1 MNMKH
6 ISSLLL
12 GFCFLGLI
20 GCSQKETID
29 AIPETKTPTLDF
41 FSQYGDV
48 HNAMLAYVDSNLDEN
63 LKLSK
68 EQALDYLVGLQ
79 SEFANQ
85 LNLPESDKSLI
96 KATLPV
102 YKHLYDME
110 NLCFDATRAKSDG
123 IFVITADD
131 IYASINDSFSRGEI
145 DKFEKNM
152 LTTLIRIC
160 SDNVNGRISNQAFE
174 ANFNSLVA
182 QWESHFAKMDYST
195 LVDENGNFK
204 NEQEQYPEGAVT
216 GVILNISKSSLE
228 YWAEPE
234 TRSVVATIVV
244 QDVVGAVIGGVS
256 GGVGSA
262 VVGGHWNWGSVAWG
276 AGVGA
281 ITGSTGVVGKVAKWI
296 VSL

>member
-1 MNMKH
+1 MKH
-6 ISSLLL
+6 FLSILLV
-12 GFCFLGLI
+12 FCFL

-29 AIPETKTPTLDF
+29 VIPEAATPTLDI

-63 LKLSK
+63 LTLSK
-68 EQALDYLVGLQ
+68 GEALDYLVGLQ
-79 SEFANQ
+79 SEYANQ
-85 LNLPESDKSLI
+85 LNLPESDKLLI
-96 KATLPV
+96 KANLPV

-110 NLCFDATRAKSDG
+110 NLCFDATRSNNDETL
-123 IFVITADD
+123 VITADD
-131 IYASINDSFSRGEI
+131 IYGSINDSFSRGEI
-145 DKFEKNM
+145 DIFEKDV

-160 SDNVNGRISNQAFE
+160 ADNVIGGISNEAFE
-174 ANFNSLVA
+174 ASFNSLVA
-182 QWESHFAKMDYST
+182 QWESHYAGTDYST

-204 NEQEQYPEGAVT
+204 NELEQYPEGAVT
-216 GVILNISKSSLE
+216 GVILKISQSSLE

-256 GGVGSA
+256 GGIGSA
-262 VVGGHWNWGSVAWG
+262 VVGGHWNWGSVAWCD
-276 AGVGA
+276 GVGA

>member
-1 MNMKH
+1 MKH
-6 ISSLLL
+6 FLSILLV
-12 GFCFLGLI
+12 FCFL

-29 AIPETKTPTLDF
+29 VIPETATPTLDI

-63 LKLSK
+63 LTLSK
-68 EQALDYLVGLQ
+68 GEALDYLVGLQ
-79 SEFANQ
+79 SEYANQ
-85 LNLPESDKSLI
+85 LNLPESDKLLI
-96 KATLPV
+96 KANLPV

-110 NLCFDATRAKSDG
+110 NLCFDATRSNNDETL
-123 IFVITADD
+123 VITADD
-131 IYASINDSFSRGEI
+131 IYGSINDSFSRGEI
-145 DKFEKNM
+145 DIFEKDV

-160 SDNVNGRISNQAFE
+160 ADNVNGGISNEAFE
-174 ANFNSLVA
+174 ASFNSLVA
-182 QWESHFAKMDYST
+182 QWEGHYAGTDYST

-204 NEQEQYPEGAVT
+204 NELEQYPEGAVT
-216 GVILNISKSSLE
+216 GVILKISQSSLE

-256 GGVGSA
+256 GGIGSA